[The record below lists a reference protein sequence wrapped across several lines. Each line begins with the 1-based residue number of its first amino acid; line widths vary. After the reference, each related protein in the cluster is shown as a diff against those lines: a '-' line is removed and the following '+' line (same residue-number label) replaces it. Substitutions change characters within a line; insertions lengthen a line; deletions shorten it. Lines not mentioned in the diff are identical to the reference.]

1 MAALAP
7 MPSASVRITVT
18 ARPLT
23 LRSERTAK
31 RRSVR
36 KLMSGQSASG
46 TRKTGEFRV
55 VQQRLEVAVTWNLP
69 FVGAVDLDR
78 FRDRGEGVS
87 LASRFQMN
95 VGESD
100 PGVVVVRHLVFG
112 GGGRAQRSR
121 RVAGGQL
128 PIRFGDQ
135 LSGIVQIEQVAQR
148 WERCLAIV
156 HAYVDHAIREA
167 ARTAERA

>member
-36 KLMSGQSASG
+36 KLMSDQSASG

-55 VQQRLEVAVTWNLP
+55 VQQRLEVAVAWNLP
-69 FVGAVDLDR
+69 LVGAVDVDR
-78 FRDRGEGVS
+78 FRDRGEGVGF
-87 LASRFQMN
+87 ASCLQVN

-100 PGVVVVRHLVFG
+100 PRVVVVRHLVFG
-112 GGGRAQRSR
+112 GSRRAQRSG
-121 RVAGGQL
+121 RVTSGQ
-128 PIRFGDQ
+128 
-135 LSGIVQIEQVAQR
+135 
-148 WERCLAIV
+148 
-156 HAYVDHAIREA
+156 
-167 ARTAERA
+167 